1 MTGKDVVNLTRKLRE
16 KGIDSA
22 EILKIIEYIETH
34 EPCED
39 DE

>member
-16 KGIDSA
+16 KGIDGA

-34 EPCED
+34 EPRED